1 MRLERSRGLYILLIT
16 LKCSGRVRRGAQSGG
31 SALPGLITEKLAVVV
46 DFMVNYLS
54 ARWKM
59 ASGRCQLPTT
69 TADWRLATLQM
80 SVFEEWVKSW
90 AAGGRGTCLDR
101 FMAGI

>member
-1 MRLERSRGLYILLIT
+1 
-16 LKCSGRVRRGAQSGG
+16 VRRGAQSGG

-69 TADWRLATLQM
+69 TGDLRLFKCL
-80 SVFEEWVKSW
+80 SSRSGLSRGLPG
-90 AAGGRGTCLDR
+90 AGDLPRQIYGWHLKVYV
-101 FMAGI
+101 